1 MILRN
6 VLRRFGAVVT
16 ERGSLFWLT
25 YAGLV
30 LLTVLFGGL
39 LGVVLGYNIDLPQ
52 IEELQDVRP
61 NVVSSVYSSDGSV
74 IGEFALERRI
84 LVTFDQIPERL
95 KQAILAAEDADFF
108 EHSGI
113 DFSRL
118 MIEMVRNL
126 WNHGLHYT
134 RWKAASTL
142 TMQLCKL
149 RFTGSEK
156 RLERK
161 IKDWLFALK
170 TEQNYSKEQILALY
184 VNQIYLGHGVY
195 GMAAAGEFYF
205 NKPLA
210 SLSLSECALLAGILQ
225 VPSRFS
231 PIRNPEAALARREY
245 ALNRLLDEGYI
256 SAEEKDEARREP
268 LLPRGSRT
276 HNLAPYF
283 VEWVRQ
289 ALERNYSAE
298 TIWKG
303 GLRVYTTLDHDLQA
317 VARRTMRE
325 GLKEFDKSH
334 RPWEGSSRNV
344 LDEKR
349 SLEEYNN
356 PEWRQVFDEGDMV
369 MGLVMEVDRDSAR
382 VRFGKYMSQVVPKS
396 VEWTGEE
403 DLTRVFR
410 VGDLAHFQIQKVDV
424 EAQKLEVG
432 LDRIP
437 EVQGAMV
444 VLDNK
449 TGAIRA
455 MVGGFDF
462 ELSQFNRVTQA
473 LRQPGSIFKPFTYL
487 VALEEERSPHE
498 RVLDAPV
505 SYLDA
510 VGNLYEPKN
519 SDEKFKGLIPM
530 YQALA
535 ESRNVPTVRLARALG
550 VGKIIEAVQRFGIHH
565 EFLPVLSIALGSGE
579 TTLLE
584 LSSAFSAFPNSGVR
598 AEPHYIVRVEDYE
611 EVTQEEH
618 RMRFEQATSP
628 DIAARM
634 VYLLRQVVLKGT
646 ARRANVLRKPVAGK
660 TGTTNESTDVWFV
673 GFTPDIT
680 AGVWVGYDEKKSLG
694 EKIYGANLAL
704 PIWIEFMEAALENVP
719 GRDFDNIYRPTP
731 LEIALAEQQAT
742 RQIVARPIQ
751 VEEIPPPPRDRV
763 SHGSTVLLFNLDT
776 DEETTYRLV
785 TREEADVKVGL
796 ISASSPLG
804 RSLMGK
810 QKGNVV
816 VVVTPGGRDNFE
828 IVELTTI
835 YDPEEESAAGT
846 AGTKGKAPQQ
856 SHRPPAG

>member
-1 MILRN
+1 MLLNALRKFG
-6 VLRRFGAVVT
+6 VLVT
-16 ERGSLFWLT
+16 ERGSLFWLGYT
-25 YAGLV
+25 VLV

-39 LGVVLGYNIDLPQ
+39 LGVVLGYMIDLPQ
-52 IEELQDVRP
+52 VEELQDVRP
-61 NVVSSVYSSDGSV
+61 NVVSSVYSADGRV
-74 IGEFALERRI
+74 IGEYALERRI
-84 LVTFDQIPERL
+84 LITYDQIPALLR
-95 KQAILAAEDADFF
+95 QAILAAEDADFF

-118 MIEMVRNL
+118 MIEMVRNV
-126 WNHGLHYT
+126 WNHGLRYT

-161 IKDWLFALK
+161 VKDWLFALE
-170 TEQNYSKEQILALY
+170 TEQKYSKEQILTLY
-184 VNQIYLGHGVY
+184 VNQIYMGHGIY

-210 SLSLSECALLAGILQ
+210 GLSIAECALLAGILQ
-225 VPSRFS
+225 VPGRYS
-231 PIRNPEAALARREY
+231 PIRNPDAALARREY
-245 ALNRLLDEGYI
+245 ALNRMLDEGYI
-256 SAEEKDEARREP
+256 SAQERDDALREP
-268 LLPRGSRT
+268 LLPRGSRSRDI
-276 HNLAPYF
+276 APYF

-289 ALERNYSAE
+289 ALEREYSTE
-298 TIWKG
+298 TIWKS
-303 GLRVYTTLDHDLQA
+303 GLKVHTTLDHDVQLAAQRA
-317 VARRTMRE
+317 VRN
-325 GLKEFDKSH
+325 GLKEFDKAH
-334 RPWEGSSRNV
+334 TPWEGAAGNV
-344 LDEKR
+344 LAGDK
-349 SLEEYNN
+349 SLEEYND
-356 PEWRQVFDEGDMV
+356 PEWRQVFDEEETV
-369 MGLVMEVDRDSAR
+369 PGLVMEVDRESAR
-382 VRFGKYMSQVVPKS
+382 VRFGKYTAAVSPKG

-410 VGDLAHFQIQKVDV
+410 RGDLAHFLIRKVDV
-424 EAQKLEVG
+424 EAQELEVE

-437 EVQGAMV
+437 EVQGALV

-487 VALEEERSPHE
+487 VALEEERSPYE

-535 ESRNVPTVRLARALG
+535 ESRNVPTIRLARALG
-550 VGKIIEAVQRFGIHH
+550 VGKIIEAVHRFGIHR
-565 EFLPVLSIALGSGE
+565 EFLPVLSIALGSVE

-598 AEPHYIVRVEDYE
+598 AVPHYLVRVEDYE
-611 EVTQEEH
+611 GVTLQEN
-618 RMRFEQATSP
+618 RMRFEQAASP

-634 VYLLRQVVLKGT
+634 VYLLRQVVLRGT
-646 ARRANVLRKPVAGK
+646 ARRANALGKPAAGK

-694 EKIYGANLAL
+694 KKIYGSNLAL
-704 PIWIEFMEAALENVP
+704 PIWVEFMTAALEDVP
-719 GRDFDNIYRPTP
+719 ARDFENIYRPTP
-731 LEIALAEQQAT
+731 IEIALAEQQAT
-742 RQIVARPIQ
+742 HQIVARPIQ
-751 VEEIPPPPRDRV
+751 VEEIPPPP
-763 SHGSTVLLFNLDT
+763 
-776 DEETTYRLV
+776 
-785 TREEADVKVGL
+785 
-796 ISASSPLG
+796 P
-804 RSLMGK
+804 
-810 QKGNVV
+810 
-816 VVVTPGGRDNFE
+816 
-828 IVELTTI
+828 
-835 YDPEEESAAGT
+835 PEEEEEGEGTGAG
-846 AGTKGKAPQQ
+846 KSKK
-856 SHRPPAG
+856 SHGRQY